1 MKTVLRTWFSSIPF
15 GMRLLLVIYGISWPL
30 TYLGLATGA
39 FNLLYWSGL
48 NPVKV
53 WHGEVWRL
61 VTYSL
66 VAGRP
71 ISWILNFI
79 WLAMMISVLKQD
91 WSSKRFWAFIVVSAL
106 GGALPFV
113 LLFPTRGALILDSGG
128 VILGLII
135 AWARFHGRERVVMLG
150 IGEMSV
156 RQAAI
161 FLAALD
167 LTMTYLSCGGLLFT
181 ISMAC
186 GGLVAWIYLVLG
198 SKLVLGRSSSVAES
212 KRMARLEL

>member
-15 GMRLLLVIYGISWPL
+15 GMRVLLIVYGISCPV
-30 TYLGLATGA
+30 TYLGLITGT
-39 FNLLYWSGL
+39 FNLPYLSGL

-53 WHGEVWRL
+53 WNGEVWRL

-71 ISWILNFI
+71 IQWILNVL

-91 WSSKRFWAFIVVSAL
+91 WSSKRFWVFIVVSAL

-113 LLFPTRGALILDSGG
+113 LLFPHGGALILDSGG
-128 VILGLII
+128 VILGLIV
-135 AWARFHGRERVVMLG
+135 AWARFHGHERVVMLG

-167 LTMTYLSCGGLLFT
+167 LAMTYLSCGGLMFT
-181 ISMAC
+181 LSMAC

-198 SKLVLGRSSSVAES
+198 SKLVLRRSSSVAES